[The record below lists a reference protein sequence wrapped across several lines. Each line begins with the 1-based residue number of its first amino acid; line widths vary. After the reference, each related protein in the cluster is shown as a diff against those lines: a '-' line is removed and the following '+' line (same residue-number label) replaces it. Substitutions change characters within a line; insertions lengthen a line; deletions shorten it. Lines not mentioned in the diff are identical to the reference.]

1 VKYPSAQMTN
11 RDSAVHL
18 ARPLRYDPPR
28 IAVVFGLLV
37 ISARRVIV
45 QPRRNPE

>member
-1 VKYPSAQMTN
+1 MTN

-28 IAVVFGLLV
+28 ITVVFGLLV
-37 ISARRVIV
+37 SSAGRVIV
-45 QPRRNPE
+45 RSRRNPE